1 MMRVATPVLFVI
13 LLAEPARA
21 VALAGLPDGMMII
34 AYDGESWFPYISQ
47 PASNSWLKIDAIEN
61 PAGVTRQPASGRFF
75 VRQSDG
81 YLHDY
86 LPPGNKPGGLRRD
99 DAMNLTQ
106 LRAHTDGVLAVELI
120 DGKSRETR
128 IVAIDGDTGNDIL
141 VRQESAQFHPLR
153 HGDRLYYAHV
163 SCRLEC
169 EPLIQEVWEKNL
181 VSGQTRQL
189 TLLNA
194 TSYLHSVDST
204 GRYGFISSNKKGYY
218 NLGRLDLATGD
229 LIWLTNGEATDS
241 YPSIARNGSLYFLRR
256 TAEGTGLMR
265 LENVLEQAVAH
276 VAGLGAE
283 SIPLPEGVR
292 KVRYLEIS
300 Q

>member
-1 MMRVATPVLFVI
+1 
-13 LLAEPARA
+13 
-21 VALAGLPDGMMII
+21 
-34 AYDGESWFPYISQ
+34 
-47 PASNSWLKIDAIEN
+47 LKIDAIEN
-61 PAGVTRQPASGRFF
+61 PAGVTWQSASGRFL

-81 YLHDY
+81 LLQLYES
-86 LPPGNKPGGLRRD
+86 GGHSPEQLRRD
-99 DAMNLTQ
+99 SAVNLTQ
-106 LRAHTDGVLAVELI
+106 LRAHSDGVLAVELI

-128 IVAIDGDTGNDIL
+128 IVAIEGDTGNEIL
-141 VRQESAQFHPLR
+141 VRQESAQFHPFR

-169 EPLIQEVWEKNL
+169 EPLVQEVWEKNL

-265 LENVLEQAVAH
+265 LENVLEQAAAN

-292 KVRYLEIS
+292 KARYLEIS

>member
-1 MMRVATPVLFVI
+1 MKRVATPMLFII
-13 LLAEPARA
+13 LLIESPVS
-21 VALAGLPDGMMII
+21 VALAGLPDGLMII
-34 AYDGESWFPYISQ
+34 AFDGESWFPYISQ
-47 PASNSWLKIDAIEN
+47 SASNRWLKIDAIEN
-61 PAGVTRQPASGRFF
+61 PAGVTWQSASGRFL

-81 YLHDY
+81 LLQLYES
-86 LPPGNKPGGLRRD
+86 GGHSPEQLRRD
-99 DAMNLTQ
+99 SAVNLTQ
-106 LRAHTDGVLAVELI
+106 LRAHSDGVLAVELI
-120 DGKSRETR
+120 EGKSSETR
-128 IVAIDGDTGNDIL
+128 IVAIEDDTGNEIL
-141 VRQESAQFHPLR
+141 VRQESAQFHPFR

-204 GRYGFISSNKKGYY
+204 GRYGFISSNKKKYY

-229 LIWLTNGEATDS
+229 LVWLTNGEATDS

-256 TAEGTGLMR
+256 TAEGTGLVR
-265 LENVLEQAVAH
+265 LENVLEQVVAN

>member
-1 MMRVATPVLFVI
+1 MKRVATPMLFII
-13 LLAEPARA
+13 LLIESPVS
-21 VALAGLPDGMMII
+21 VALAGLPDGLMII
-34 AYDGESWFPYISQ
+34 AFDGESWFPYISQ
-47 PASNSWLKIDAIEN
+47 SASNRWLKIDAIEN
-61 PAGVTRQPASGRFF
+61 PAGVTWQSASGRFL

-81 YLHDY
+81 LLQLYES
-86 LPPGNKPGGLRRD
+86 GGHSPEQLRRD
-99 DAMNLTQ
+99 SAVNLTQ
-106 LRAHTDGVLAVELI
+106 LRAHSDGVLAVELI
-120 DGKSRETR
+120 EGKSRETR
-128 IVAIDGDTGNDIL
+128 IVVIGDDTGNEIL
-141 VRQESAQFHPLR
+141 VRQESAQFHPFR

-169 EPLIQEVWEKNL
+169 DPLIQEVWEKNL
-181 VSGQTRQL
+181 VSGRTRQL

-256 TAEGTGLMR
+256 TAKGTGLMR
-265 LENVLEQAVAH
+265 LENVLEQPLAT
-276 VAGLGAE
+276 GLIAE
-283 SIPLPEGVR
+283 SIPLPERIR
-292 KVRYLEIS
+292 KLRYLEIS

>member
-1 MMRVATPVLFVI
+1 MMRYARRMLYII
-13 LLAEPARA
+13 LLVEPART
-21 VALAGLPDGMMII
+21 VALAALPDGMMII
-34 AYDGESWFPYISQ
+34 AYDGEDWFPYISQ
-47 PASNSWLKIDAIEN
+47 PVSNTWKKIDAVEN
-61 PAGVTRQPASGRFF
+61 PAGVTWQPASGRFF
-75 VRQSDG
+75 IRRSDG
-81 YLHDY
+81 RLHDY
-86 LPPGNKPGGLRRD
+86 LTPDNKSGELRRD

-106 LRAHTDGVLAVELI
+106 LRAHSDGVLAVELI

-128 IVAIDGDTGNDIL
+128 IVAIGDDTGNEIL
-141 VRQESAQFHPLR
+141 VRQESAQFHPFR

-189 TLLNA
+189 TVLNA

-204 GRYGFISSNKKGYY
+204 GRHGFISSNKKGYY

-256 TAEGTGLMR
+256 TAEGTGLVR
-265 LENVLEQAVAH
+265 LENVLEQAVAN